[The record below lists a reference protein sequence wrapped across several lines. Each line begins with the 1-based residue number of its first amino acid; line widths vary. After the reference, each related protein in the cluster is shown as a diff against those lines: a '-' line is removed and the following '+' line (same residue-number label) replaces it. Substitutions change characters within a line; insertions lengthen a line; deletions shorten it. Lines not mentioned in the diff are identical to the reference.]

1 MPASEPLKLR
11 APATRNPATFVV
23 AALVV
28 VVGAESAVVLGG
40 SHLVGLPGLLL
51 VLVASAAWAL
61 LASDERV
68 EQCRGLVVIAIGVAF
83 AVALAVPPRNS
94 HDLWSYVMYGRTVSV
109 HHASPY
115 LHAPIAYRHDAFL
128 SHVGS
133 GWQNTKSV
141 YGPLFTG
148 VSSVLTRIAGS
159 SELRARLAFQ
169 GLATFGVVAALVLIW
184 RTTRSAGA
192 LVFVGLHPAVV
203 TAIVNGGHNDALVG
217 LAVMAGV
224 LLAARRRWAGSG
236 LVLGLGLLVKA
247 STGIGLLGVAVWT
260 FRRSR
265 RGALT
270 LVAAALATSAI
281 GYAPAGFH
289 ALLTVGRAGN
299 GNTRASPWDP
309 ISSLLHP
316 STALMV
322 LVVMLFAAA
331 AAWSCRDARR
341 PATATLVP
349 MAAYLIAGVY
359 VLPWYSAWA
368 LPTAALELRSRLA
381 LLVGL
386 HAAFLVAV
394 YEYELPAHP
403 RLTGAAAVVRSIVL
417 QLGSWS
423 ALLVLVALLLRAR
436 APRPE
441 HADPDTQSG
450 AAESPHLLTP

>member
-115 LHAPIAYRHDAFL
+115 LHAPVAYRNDVFFGHIA
-128 SHVGS
+128 S
-133 GWQNTKSV
+133 GWQHAKSV

-148 VSSVLTRIAGS
+148 VSSLLTRIAGS

-169 GLATFGVVAALVLIW
+169 GLATLGVVAALVLIW
-184 RTTRSAGA
+184 RTTRSACA

-203 TAIVNGGHNDALVG
+203 TAIVNGGHNDSLVG
-217 LAVMAGV
+217 LAILGGA
-224 LLAARRRWAGSG
+224 LLAARRRWVGAGF
-236 LVLGLGLLVKA
+236 VLGLGLLVKA
-247 STGIGLLGVAVWT
+247 SAGLGLLGVAVWAY
-260 FRRSR
+260 RRDKK
-265 RGALT
+265 G
-270 LVAAALATSAI
+270 AALLALASFVTVVV
-281 GYAPAGFH
+281 GYIPAGTE
-289 ALLTVGRAGN
+289 AVRTIGSAGN
-299 GNTRASPWDP
+299 GGNSRASIWDP

-316 STALMV
+316 RTAVMVTIV
-322 LVVMLFAAA
+322 LVLALFAAHSWRSA
-331 AAWSCRDARR
+331 SR
-341 PATATLVP
+341 PSTTALAST
-349 MAAYLIAGVY
+349 AAYLIGGVY
-359 VLPWYSAWA
+359 VLPWYPAWA
-368 LPTAALELRSRLA
+368 LPTAALERRSRLSW
-381 LLVGL
+381 LVAIQ
-386 HAAFLVAV
+386 AAFLVAV

-403 RLTGAAAVVRSIVL
+403 MLTGVAAVTRT
-417 QLGSWS
+417 
-423 ALLVLVALLLRAR
+423 ALLQIGAWTALAAFVLLLLRAR
-436 APRPE
+436 ARQ
-441 HADPDTQSG
+441 H
-450 AAESPHLLTP
+450 